1 MAYFEKSLQA
11 VATLDSVLT
20 TANETFRT
28 EQKKLLATLKDPT
41 KQIGEMRKALTET
54 EAEQKRIFRETV
66 QAEFAAVR
74 ATVNAVVTT
83 APPADFLA
91 TLEAIKAN
99 GKNITDYEAAAF
111 MEKYKGN
118 YFAFRTLH
126 EVLAKAGKKLDSY
139 VMYPDRMAREID
151 QGEKMLLNWGRE
163 WKGSNYMGALL
174 QNRTNPIAAL
184 AEMVQKFTEGKFT
197 VEDPE

>member
-1 MAYFEKSLQA
+1 MKNSK
-11 VATLDSVLT
+11 TSKI
-20 TANETFRT
+20 TFFVILFLIT
-28 EQKKLLATLKDPT
+28 
-41 KQIGEMRKALTET
+41 ALTLTAFFGIENYYGDTRKVYFKGAEDIRWGIDIRGGVEAVFSPDKAGVDITDADMDSAKAIIET
-54 EAEQKRIFRETV
+54 RL
-66 QAEFAAVR
+66 
-74 ATVNAVVTT
+74 VN
-83 APPADFLA
+83 
-91 TLEAIKAN
+91 
-99 GKNITDYEAAAF
+99 KNITDYEAAAF

-126 EVLAKAGKKLDSY
+126 EVLTKAGKNLDSY

-174 QNRTNPIAAL
+174 QNRTNPITAL

-197 VEDPE
+197 AEDPE

>member
-1 MAYFEKSLQA
+1 MALFEKSLQA

-54 EAEQKRIFRETV
+54 EDEQKRIFRETV

-74 ATVNAVVTT
+74 EQVNAVVTA

-99 GKNITDYEAAAF
+99 GKNITDYEAAAY

-126 EVLAKAGKKLDSY
+126 EVLTAAGKKLDSF
-139 VMYPDRMAREID
+139 VMKPDGISSEMN
-151 QGEKMLLNWGRE
+151 QGEQMLLNWGRE

-174 QNRTNPIAAL
+174 QNPRNPITHL
-184 AEMVQKFTEGKFT
+184 AGTVQQFLEGRF
-197 VEDPE
+197 VLEGE

>member
-20 TANETFRT
+20 TANEVFRT

-54 EAEQKRIFRETV
+54 EAEQKRIFCETV
-66 QAEFAAVR
+66 HADFATVR
-74 ATVNAVVTT
+74 AAVNAVVTT
-83 APPADFLA
+83 APPVDFLT

-99 GKNITDYEAAAF
+99 GKDITNYEATAF
-111 MEKYKGN
+111 IEKYKGN

-126 EVLAKAGKKLDSY
+126 EVMAKAGKNLGSY
-139 VMYPDRMAREID
+139 VMYPDRMAQEID
-151 QGEKMLLNWGRE
+151 QGEKMLLDWGRE
-163 WKGSNYMGALL
+163 WKGSDFIGALL
-174 QNRTNPIAAL
+174 QNRTNPITAL
-184 AEMVQKFTEGKFT
+184 AEMVQEFTEGKFT
-197 VEDPE
+197 VEDSK

>member
-126 EVLAKAGKKLDSY
+126 EVLTKVGKNLDSY

-174 QNRTNPIAAL
+174 QNRTNPITAL

-197 VEDPE
+197 AEDPE